1 VERLLFDTHIL
12 IRCRAEPKK
21 LSRDQLRVIERAAE
35 SNESVAVSAVTLLE
49 VALLLSADRLRNL
62 GLDDLFGEF
71 DTRPSIRILPITLEI
86 ASDVTSLIRTLRD
99 PADCTIVATARVHGL
114 RLLTSDQRIIRSK
127 LVPVIE

>member
-1 VERLLFDTHIL
+1 M
-12 IRCRAEPKK
+12 
-21 LSRDQLRVIERAAE
+21 
-35 SNESVAVSAVTLLE
+35 TLLE
-49 VALLLSADRLRNL
+49 IAILLGANRLRNL

-86 ASDVTSLIRTLRD
+86 ASEVTSLIRTLRD

-127 LVPVIE
+127 LVAVVE